1 MNIVVSKKKNTQVA
15 TNNNRKPISINPWLI
30 WFTAGLFYVY
40 EVVLRTGPS
49 VMTQG
54 IMDSFQ
60 LNATHLGLLTVF
72 FYYAYVLCQIPSG
85 MLLDKYGAR
94 TVVTISSLLCA
105 MGAIMFGSTDNL
117 HVAQIARFLIGA
129 GSACG
134 FIVCLKLASEWFSP
148 SKFAFIAGL
157 SNMLGT
163 LGATFA
169 GMPLAYLVNL
179 VGWQQAMIFLG
190 YLGVIVTFLCWAIV
204 RNRPHYKPNTK
215 PIESVIGLR
224 KSLLVIIFDKQILLA
239 GIIGGLMYVP
249 ITSFA
254 ELWGVPF
261 LSKSLHIS
269 NEFASFANT
278 MIFVGMAIG
287 SPIIAKLAF
296 KQKSYIKLMKRSA
309 LAGALFFTIISF
321 ANKFGYYPSILI
333 LFISG
338 MWLGGQV
345 LCFSIVKEKVPN
357 KISGTAMA
365 YTNALV
371 MLGGVIFQPLM
382 GFILDLGWQGDLDNI
397 GRRLYNLEAYQQA
410 IFTIPVCLI
419 LSWGLL
425 KLCRDYAPKE

>member
-1 MNIVVSKKKNTQVA
+1 MNIVVSKQKPSNIPTNT
-15 TNNNRKPISINPWLI
+15 NRKPISVNPWLI
-30 WFTAGLFYVY
+30 WFTAGLFYAY

-54 IMDSFQ
+54 IMDYFQ
-60 LNATHLGLLTVF
+60 LDATHLGLLTVF

-94 TVVTISSLLCA
+94 VVVTVSSLLCA
-105 MGAIMFGSTDNL
+105 TGAVAFGSTDNL

-169 GMPLAYLVNL
+169 GVPLAYLVNS
-179 VGWQQAMIFLG
+179 VGWQKAMIILG
-190 YLGVIVTFLCWAIV
+190 YFGVIVTILCWTIV
-204 RNRPHYKPNTK
+204 KNRPNNKPSNQPTA
-215 PIESVIGLR
+215 PVVGLR
-224 KSLLVIIFDKQILLA
+224 KALAVLAFDKQILLA

-261 LSKSLHIS
+261 LAKSLNVTS
-269 NEFASFANT
+269 EMASFANT
-278 MIFVGMAIG
+278 MVFVGMAIG
-287 SPIIAKLAF
+287 SPIIARLAF
-296 KQKSYIKLMKRSA
+296 KQKSYIKLMQKSA
-309 LAGALFFTIISF
+309 LAGGLFFMLTAF
-321 ANKFGYYPSILI
+321 VDQFGYYPSIVI
-333 LFISG
+333 LLVGG

-345 LCFSIVKEKVPN
+345 LCFSVVKERVPN
-357 KISGTAMA
+357 QISGTAMA

-382 GFILDLGWQGDLDNI
+382 GFILDLGWRGNIDNV
-397 GRRLYNLEAYQQA
+397 GARVYNLEAYQNA
-410 IFTIPVCLI
+410 IFAIPICLI
-419 LSWGLL
+419 LSWLLL
-425 KLCRDYAPKE
+425 KLCRDYVPKE

>member
-1 MNIVVSKKKNTQVA
+1 MNIVVSKQKPSNVPTNT
-15 TNNNRKPISINPWLI
+15 NRKPIRVNPWLI

-54 IMDSFQ
+54 IMEYFQ
-60 LNATHLGLLTVF
+60 LDATHLGLLTVF

-94 TVVTISSLLCA
+94 SVVTISSVLCA
-105 MGAIMFGSTDNL
+105 TGAIAFGSTDNL
-117 HVAQIARFLIGA
+117 HIAQIARFLIGA

-169 GMPLAYLVNL
+169 GVPLAYLVNS
-179 VGWQQAMIFLG
+179 VGWQKSMVILG
-190 YLGVIVTFLCWAIV
+190 YFGVIVTILCWTIV
-204 RNRPHYKPNTK
+204 KNRPTNKPSNQTAA
-215 PIESVIGLR
+215 PVVSLR
-224 KSLLVIIFDKQILLA
+224 KALLVLAFDKQILLA

-261 LSKSLHIS
+261 LAKSLNVNS
-269 NEFASFANT
+269 EMASFANT
-278 MIFVGMAIG
+278 MVFIGMAIG

-296 KQKSYIKLMKRSA
+296 KQKSYIKLMQKSA
-309 LAGALFFTIISF
+309 LVGSLFFILTAF
-321 ANKFGYYPSILI
+321 VNQFGYYPSIVI
-333 LFISG
+333 LLISG

-345 LCFSIVKEKVPN
+345 LCFSVVKERVPN
-357 KISGTAMA
+357 QISGTAMA

-382 GFILDLGWQGDLDNI
+382 GFILDLGWRGNIDNV
-397 GRRLYNLEAYQQA
+397 GARVYNLEAYQNA
-410 IFTIPVCLI
+410 IFAIPACLI
-419 LSWGLL
+419 LSWLLL